1 LGGVVQCDVHARQA
15 LMPNQPIA
23 GPAII
28 AEAESTT
35 IVLPGD
41 TVVVGEAGHL
51 LMQVMEESA

>member
-1 LGGVVQCDVHARQA
+1 VVQCDVHARQA
-15 LMPNQPIA
+15 LRIEQLVE

-41 TVVVGEAGHL
+41 TVVVDETGHL
-51 LMQVMEESA
+51 LMQVKEEVA